1 LRPVRPDL
9 NRAIRA
15 LMRDLARRSPEFR
28 HIQPSR
34 ILVVAGEARR
44 GSRGSVKPLT
54 FAQGKSRD
62 RTGLRKPVVKV
73 DGKRM
78 LYCITLRP
86 LFFRDARPE
95 QRVETILHELFH
107 TSLQFDGTLD
117 PARRHARLG
126 KTFARRFQPVVRQ
139 YLRECSREILA
150 PFAHHGEVRV
160 LAWLERPPAYH
171 APGRARR
178 IYTEEQL
185 YTATLPLLTRR
196 KHRLGETGRGS
207 AG

>member
-15 LMRDLARRSPEFR
+15 LLRDVARRSPEFR
-28 HIQPSR
+28 HVQPSR
-34 ILVVAGEARR
+34 VLVVAGEARR

-54 FAQGKSRD
+54 FAAGRSRD
-62 RTGLRKPVVKV
+62 RSGLRKPVVKV
-73 DGKRM
+73 GGRRI

-95 QRVETILHELFH
+95 QRVETLLHELFH
-107 TSLQFDGTLD
+107 ASLPFDGTLD
-117 PARRHARLG
+117 PARRHSQMGRS
-126 KTFARRFQPVVRQ
+126 FSRRFRPVVRQ
-139 YLRECSREILA
+139 YLKECPRELLA
-150 PFAHHGEVRV
+150 PFAHHGEVRI
-160 LAWLERPPAYH
+160 LAWLERPPAYY

-178 IYTEEQL
+178 LYTEEQL
-185 YTATLPLLTRR
+185 YTATMQLLTRR
-196 KHRLGETGRGS
+196 RHWPGETGRGL